1 MTSITRDFRL
11 SLSVRHP
18 TLPAR
23 TLVEIVRR
31 PARVSYSVGE
41 TRQDAPPNTSVAPYT
56 HSYCRFRFDVSLSES
71 LDDALLRHTARLRW
85 DAPELHRVTHTG
97 GDADLC
103 VTWLVTRSE
112 HCVVSPRTLS
122 HLAALHV
129 ALKFDLFYAPPDAP
143 PRAPAP
149 RIGS

>member
-11 SLSVRHP
+11 SLCVRHP

-31 PARVSYSVGE
+31 PARVAYTVGE
-41 TRQDAPPNTSVAPYT
+41 TRQGAPPGTPITPYT
-56 HSYCRFRFDVSLSES
+56 HSYCRFRFDVALSES
-71 LDDALLRHTARLRW
+71 LDQALLRHGARLRW

-97 GDADLC
+97 GDAELC

-112 HCVVSPRTLS
+112 QCLVLPRTLS

-129 ALKFDLFYAPPDAP
+129 ALKFELFYAPPESPD
-143 PRAPAP
+143 R
-149 RIGS
+149 